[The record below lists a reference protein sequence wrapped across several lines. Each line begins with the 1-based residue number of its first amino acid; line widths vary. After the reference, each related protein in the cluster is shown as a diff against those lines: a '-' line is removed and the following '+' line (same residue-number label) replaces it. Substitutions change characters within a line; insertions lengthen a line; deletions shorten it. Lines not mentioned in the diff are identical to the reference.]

1 MCTRISRDRDD
12 QQGPGLRYAIA
23 QWLWTCCSGE
33 VRNVAAILA
42 ATTQKKK
49 PRVIQQGF
57 SLWCPSLA
65 STNLSSGYAD
75 TKIFCSRLNG

>member
-1 MCTRISRDRDD
+1 MVVDLLFR
-12 QQGPGLRYAIA
+12 
-23 QWLWTCCSGE
+23 E
-33 VRNVAAILA
+33 VRNVAAMLA
-42 ATTQKKK
+42 ATTQKKS
-49 PRVIQQGF
+49 PALIQQGF

>member
-1 MCTRISRDRDD
+1 VIETISKVRVCDMLSRNGCGLAV
-12 QQGPGLRYAIA
+12 QGSQERRSDAGCNYA
-23 QWLWTCCSGE
+23 E
-33 VRNVAAILA
+33 
-42 ATTQKKK
+42 KK